1 MKAFEQMKI
10 AIEMLRKQGIES
22 AEKEAEIILSHC
34 LDTDLLS
41 LHRDNPEISDDV
53 LSRIRECLKRRSAR
67 EPMQYIIGYTE
78 FYGLRISVGPGVLIP
93 RPETE
98 LLVEEAVRMIA
109 QSALGSRKSRIVDLC
124 TGTGCIAIALAREFP
139 VAEVF
144 GTDISGTAIRYARQ
158 NAGINGVGNVH
169 FLQGSFF
176 DPLRGFFAGSDAQC
190 EADMVIVNP
199 PYIPHDDIVHLQP
212 EIRDWEPTA
221 ALDGGRDGLDAYRLI
236 LSEAGN
242 YLQKNG
248 ILMLELG
255 FGQAE
260 RVREMAENKGYRNIT
275 LKKDYAG
282 IKRIFVAHRE

>member
-10 AIEMLRKQGIES
+10 ATEMLRKQGIES
-22 AEKEAEIILSHC
+22 PEKEAEIILSHC

-41 LHRDNPEISDDV
+41 LHRDIPEIPDDV
-53 LSRIRECLKRRSAR
+53 LSRIRECLERRSAR
-67 EPMQYIIGYTE
+67 EPLQYIIGYTE

-98 LLVEEAVRMIA
+98 LLVEEAVRIIA
-109 QSALGSRKSRIVDLC
+109 QSAIGSTKSRIVDLC
-124 TGTGCIAIALAREFP
+124 TGTGCIALAIANKFP
-139 VAEVF
+139 LTEVF

-158 NAGINGVGNVH
+158 NAGINGVGNAY

-176 DPLRGFFAGSDAQC
+176 DPLRGVFAESDAQC
-190 EADMVIVNP
+190 EADMVIANP

-242 YLQKNG
+242 NLQKNG

-282 IKRIFVAHRE
+282 IERIFVAHRE